1 MLLGTVQLA
10 ESSFG
15 RHSTYIA
22 NNEHARP
29 VLGDK
34 HLLVAAA
41 VLFLLALSLPLLLV
55 LQVRQLVLRG
65 TFHAGGFF
73 APGHLDL
80 AHQAM
85 PHITRLVFMKCGD
98 LKPECLQEVGN
109 WCIGNWVG
117 VDVGV
122 LQGGREGVAG
132 APTITCCVRQG
143 LGACRH

>member
-1 MLLGTVQLA
+1 MALLLGTVQLA

-29 VLGDK
+29 VLGNK

-85 PHITRLVFMKCGD
+85 PHITRLMFVKCGD
-98 LKPECLQEVGN
+98 LTPERLQEVG
-109 WCIGNWVG
+109 G
-117 VDVGV
+117 
-122 LQGGREGVAG
+122 
-132 APTITCCVRQG
+132 
-143 LGACRH
+143 